1 MTGGQSQFL
10 LWVVEYKSKASRRS
24 LLCLRILAKLKLMS
38 YVGGKARRSSFILD
52 LINSPTF
59 DGWHYVE
66 PFCGYCN
73 VVRRVVNKKT
83 LAASDCHPLLCSL
96 LRAVQAGAPLP
107 SHITRERY
115 YQLKTSGGDSV
126 ERAAACFGFSFNGK
140 AWGGYTSSYTRPGG
154 KTDDIW
160 ATRRRYYQRLCG
172 SPGFAASTLT
182 QADYRTAIGT
192 SAATVTPQ
200 TTLIYLDPPYA
211 NTTGYGGTPR
221 FDSAALWQ
229 TAREWSR
236 RGAVVLVS
244 EYNAPP
250 DFATVATQS
259 KSSTLAGGDK
269 QTPRTERL
277 FAHTSCLPRL
287 PPSYQLGV

>member
-1 MTGGQSQFL
+1 
-10 LWVVEYKSKASRRS
+10 
-24 LLCLRILAKLKLMS
+24 MS

-154 KTDDIW
+154 KTEDIW

-200 TTLIYLDPPYA
+200 TTLIFLDPPYA

-236 RGAVVLVS
+236 RGRWC
-244 EYNAPP
+244 
-250 DFATVATQS
+250 
-259 KSSTLAGGDK
+259 SSAST
-269 QTPRTERL
+269 T
-277 FAHTSCLPRL
+277 RL
-287 PPSYQLGV
+287 PTLPQWQHKANRARLLGETSKPPVPSGFLHTPPVFRASLLATSWVSRVALLP